1 MPNNPTDF
9 RPPVVK
15 AYLRDPDSDEVPQQD
30 ATSTDDEEE
39 EKVSECEEVADAP
52 TPPPQR
58 QIFISAKE
66 KHDFQLAIELRKQGI
81 IITPVEALEASDM
94 AEKFLHWTILQHHF
108 ILSRM

>member
-30 ATSTDDEEE
+30 ATPTDDEEE

-52 TPPPQR
+52 TPH
-58 QIFISAKE
+58 IFVSAKE
-66 KHDFQLAIELRKQGI
+66 EHEFQLDIELRKQGI
-81 IITPVEALEASDM
+81 ITTPGEAFEASDM
-94 AEKFLHWTILQHHF
+94 AEIESLLARDFLHWTIL
-108 ILSRM
+108 